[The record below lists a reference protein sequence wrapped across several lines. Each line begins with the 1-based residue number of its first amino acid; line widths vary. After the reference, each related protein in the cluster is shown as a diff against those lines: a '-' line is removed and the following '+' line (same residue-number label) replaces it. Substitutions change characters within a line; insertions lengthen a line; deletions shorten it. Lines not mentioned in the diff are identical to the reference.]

1 MTATPPSVTLTSRVA
16 ISDEVLVQDVG
27 GEVVLLDL
35 ASERYFGLDEIGTR
49 IWELLPERADLAGV
63 LKALCEEFEAPPA
76 LIEHDLLAL
85 VRDLSE
91 AGLVRVE

>member
-1 MTATPPSVTLTSRVA
+1 MTATPPSVTLASRVTL
-16 ISDEVLVQDVG
+16 SDDVLVQEVG

-35 ASERYFGLDEIGTR
+35 ASERYFGLDEVGTR
-49 IWELLPERADLAGV
+49 IWELLPERDDLTAV
-63 LKALCEEFEAPPA
+63 HRSLCEEFEALPA

-85 VRDLSE
+85 VSELSA